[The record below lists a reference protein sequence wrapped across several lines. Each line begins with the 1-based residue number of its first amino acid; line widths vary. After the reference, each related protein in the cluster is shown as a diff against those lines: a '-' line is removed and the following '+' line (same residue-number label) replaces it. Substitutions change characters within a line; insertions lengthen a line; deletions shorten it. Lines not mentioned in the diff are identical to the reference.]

1 MLQHTTTIIVGFKY
15 FNNDNT
21 NGATPYSIDTCE
33 VGICP
38 SFQFLSIWPKLKPL
52 LNTQRIQRKQGVAF
66 GRMFL
71 RYCLPH
77 HWKACMEKGITY
89 NVLSITSNCWFFL
102 GISPWLGWFY
112 LLCERMYGQKENAR
126 FRGNGIEQLLVVAL
140 LLPVF

>member
-71 RYCLPH
+71 CYCLPP
-77 HWKACMEKGITY
+77 
-89 NVLSITSNCWFFL
+89 VS
-102 GISPWLGWFY
+102 
-112 LLCERMYGQKENAR
+112 GQWVTVPTQGHTK
-126 FRGNGIEQLLVVAL
+126 FRSAK
-140 LLPVF
+140 